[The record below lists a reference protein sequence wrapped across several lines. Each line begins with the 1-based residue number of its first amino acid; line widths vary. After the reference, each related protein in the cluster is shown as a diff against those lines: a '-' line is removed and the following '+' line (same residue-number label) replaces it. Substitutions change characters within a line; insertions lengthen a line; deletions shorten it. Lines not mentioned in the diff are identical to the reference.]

1 MCFKQ
6 FVIYIPLLLF
16 LSACRNTGRDEY
28 RAVDSVQSNDYSSR
42 FMIEQYDGYS
52 KLTVKNPWQGAK
64 NTNYTYYIVRDE
76 SLLPADVP
84 ETNIINSPV
93 KSIICTSTTHISMID
108 TLGGIELISA
118 VSGSSYVYNRKMRER
133 INDDK
138 VFDIAYENGYNTELI
153 YSIDPDVVLVYGV
166 GSESVPV
173 FSRLGSMG
181 IPVLYI
187 ADYLEQ
193 HPLARAE
200 WIKVYGELLGKRDLA
215 EKIFRSVSDEYTNVA
230 GTVDDKR
237 RKPAKVMLGLPF
249 KDSWFV
255 SPGNSY
261 IARLIED
268 AGGQY
273 LWSDQNSDTS
283 IPMSLEA
290 VCRKALDADIWFN
303 AGTAA
308 SLDDIRSVD
317 TRLAELPLITKGQ
330 VYNNNKRTNSHG
342 GNDYWES
349 GALNPHIILKDMA
362 SIINPGIYP
371 HYELFYYNRLKTLTD
386 TPGDHD

>member
-1 MCFKQ
+1 MCFRQ
-6 FVIYIPLLLF
+6 FVIYISLLLF
-16 LSACRNTGRDEY
+16 FSACRNNDRDTY
-28 RAVDSVQSNDYSSR
+28 RAVDDVQSNDYSSR
-42 FMIEQYDGYS
+42 FIIEQFEGYS

-64 NTNYTYYIVRDE
+64 NRNYIYYIGKDK
-76 SLLPADVP
+76 SLIPTDVP
-84 ETNIINSPV
+84 ETNIIISPV
-93 KSIICTSTTHISMID
+93 KSIVCTSTTHISMID
-108 TLGGIELISA
+108 TLGGIEQISA
-118 VSGSSYVYNRKMRER
+118 VSGSSYVYNRKIRER
-133 INDDK
+133 IYDEK
-138 VFDIAYENGYNTELI
+138 VFDIGYENGYNTELI

-173 FSRLGSMG
+173 FSRLISMG

-200 WIKVYGELLGKRDLA
+200 WIKVYGELLGKRELA
-215 EKIFRSVSDEYTNVA
+215 ENIFRAVRDEYI
-230 GTVDDKR
+230 TVVETIENNR
-237 RKPAKVMLGLPF
+237 REPAKVMLGLPF

-273 LWSDQNSDTS
+273 LWSDKNSDTS

-290 VCRKALDADIWFN
+290 VCRKALEADIWLN
-303 AGTAA
+303 TGTAT
-308 SLDDIRSVD
+308 SLEDIRSVD
-317 TRLAELPLITKGQ
+317 NRLAELPLISEGL
-330 VYNNNKRTNSHG
+330 VYNNNKRINSHG

-362 SIINPGIYP
+362 SIINPGLFP
-371 HYELFYYNRLKTLTD
+371 KHELFYYKRLKTLTD
-386 TPGDHD
+386 TLK